1 LKIPDGLPTDEA
13 SIEAMA
19 TMDREIS
26 WHKLVVDLAKCNL
39 QCAREFLQKVNVE
52 TELNLLET
60 YKMKE
65 SEEKRN
71 LRESMR
77 QLEAA
82 NQRKIELLQE
92 CIVTANKEKE
102 LEVEVEKLKAVLE
115 NKRALIQEVKGI
127 SHRSF
132 IHRPSKF
139 VSDTADET
147 VESDFRWMP
156 CAVCEGPFPKKDIIL
171 APCMCLYHPWCVVFQ
186 NWKSNSC
193 ARQSCKEVFGEAW
206 QRSHGLFQIQ
216 GKAKLPIGV
225 IESF

>member
-92 CIVTANKEKE
+92 CIVTPNREKE
-102 LEVEVEKLKAVLE
+102 LEVEVEKLKAILE
-115 NKRALIQEVKGI
+115 NKRSLI
-127 SHRSF
+127 
-132 IHRPSKF
+132 
-139 VSDTADET
+139 
-147 VESDFRWMP
+147 
-156 CAVCEGPFPKKDIIL
+156 
-171 APCMCLYHPWCVVFQ
+171 
-186 NWKSNSC
+186 
-193 ARQSCKEVFGEAW
+193 
-206 QRSHGLFQIQ
+206 
-216 GKAKLPIGV
+216 
-225 IESF
+225 

>member
-71 LRESMR
+71 LRESMK

-92 CIVTANKEKE
+92 CIVTPNREKE
-102 LEVEVEKLKAVLE
+102 LEVEVEKLKAILE
-115 NKRALIQEVKGI
+115 NKRSLI
-127 SHRSF
+127 
-132 IHRPSKF
+132 
-139 VSDTADET
+139 
-147 VESDFRWMP
+147 
-156 CAVCEGPFPKKDIIL
+156 
-171 APCMCLYHPWCVVFQ
+171 
-186 NWKSNSC
+186 
-193 ARQSCKEVFGEAW
+193 
-206 QRSHGLFQIQ
+206 
-216 GKAKLPIGV
+216 
-225 IESF
+225 